1 MMTCLMTKKNMLI
14 SVQLFTAWV
23 CEHTGCVI
31 IIDAFQ
37 HIGKLQQYIRDFQ

>member
-1 MMTCLMTKKNMLI
+1 MIKSWREWQNFEQNKRQRRAGDDN
-14 SVQLFTAWV
+14 
-23 CEHTGCVI
+23 TGCVI